1 MSFGTADAAVCVT
14 GQLRTLVVGGLHER
28 IRKFALDALPA
39 DVFLHVDASDTR
51 EWGRHR
57 NNSAREYEAALQVLR
72 PVAARM
78 EHFAPSAGS
87 RCAGRLAR
95 SGGNSDGTAT
105 THVCHAHDCGSFN
118 CGCYLPECTHCE
130 VSRYIPMHEHNRRC
144 LALIAG
150 HEARRG
156 RRYEFVIKLRPD
168 LELRH
173 PIPHLSRLAAG
184 KSRTLSPHMSHPID
198 RIHPPQCV
206 LFQFLSS
213 SASRSAATHAL
224 RTVEERGGAT
234 AARHDA

>member
-156 RRYEFVIKLRPD
+156 RRYEFVIKLPTR
-168 LELRH
+168 
-173 PIPHLSRLAAG
+173 SRAPT
-184 KSRTLSPHMSHPID
+184 SDSPPVSARGRQVSHPF
-198 RIHPPQCV
+198 PPHV
-206 LFQFLSS
+206 
-213 SASRSAATHAL
+213 TPH
-224 RTVEERGGAT
+224 
-234 AARHDA
+234 